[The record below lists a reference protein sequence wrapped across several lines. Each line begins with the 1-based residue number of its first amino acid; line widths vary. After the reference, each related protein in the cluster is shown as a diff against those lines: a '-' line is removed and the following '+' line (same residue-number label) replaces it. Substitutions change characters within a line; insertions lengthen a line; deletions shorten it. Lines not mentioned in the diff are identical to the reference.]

1 MLSIGTPSLDRATD
15 DDGQPKKKRG
25 RSEENEANVINIDDD
40 SEPMDLMFQLLQGTD
55 RPEFDLADWDV
66 SELKGIKVVADKYDM
81 PTVPRLL
88 AECLW
93 VEVSKDDGYY
103 TLGAFAVAVHFGHK
117 HLARYACSQTEDHKP
132 PSQFSWWTAQELG
145 LEAYFILVTG
155 ESKCKPFSWKELS
168 KRIFVSDQ
176 VQILESLSVESL
188 YTALHS
194 A

>member
-40 SEPMDLMFQLLQGTD
+40 SGPMDLMFQLLRGTD
-55 RPEFDLADWDV
+55 RSHFNLTCWEV
-66 SELKGIKVVADKYDM
+66 SELKDIKVVADKYDM

-93 VEVSKDDGYY
+93 VGVSSNEGYY
-103 TLGAFAVAVHFGHK
+103 RLGAFAVAVHFGHK
-117 HLARYACSQTEDHKP
+117 HLARYACSQIVDYEP
-132 PSQFSWWTAQELG
+132 PSQFSWETAQELG
-145 LEAYFILVTG
+145 FEAYFILVTG

-168 KRIFVSDQ
+168 KRIFVSDH
-176 VQILESLSVESL
+176 VQILESLSVKSL